1 MTTNIQPKIYPGLIC
16 SSVEIFVHEN
26 QLKAFAKGQTC
37 DFQDLPYAYHA
48 ILSEAMEK
56 EPTTLSILN
65 EWYPES
71 KVKQLEQFAKCRFG
85 GLDYTP
91 DIKNMELQDGEYW
104 ECPLRGACKGEGIVC
119 RSVVY
124 NNNILSN
131 QHIKLL
137 KMLATNMTNQN
148 LYEAMAMCEGTFNKF
163 KKELYAILGIQT
175 KQEAACISKDLN
187 LI

>member
-1 MTTNIQPKIYPGLIC
+1 MTAHIQPKIYPGLID

-26 QLKAFAKGQTC
+26 QLKAFAKGQTY
-37 DFQDLPYAYHA
+37 DFNDLPYTYHA
-48 ILSEAMEK
+48 IFSEALSK
-56 EPTTLSILN
+56 EPETQAILK
-65 EWYPES
+65 EWFPES
-71 KVKQLEQFAKCRFG
+71 EIKQREQFVKCRFG

-91 DIKNMELQDGEYW
+91 DIKDMKLQDGEYW

-119 RSVVY
+119 RSVTY
-124 NNNILSN
+124 KGEILDSK
-131 QHIKLL
+131 HIKLL

-148 LYEAMAMCEGTFNKF
+148 LYEAMDMHEGTFNKF